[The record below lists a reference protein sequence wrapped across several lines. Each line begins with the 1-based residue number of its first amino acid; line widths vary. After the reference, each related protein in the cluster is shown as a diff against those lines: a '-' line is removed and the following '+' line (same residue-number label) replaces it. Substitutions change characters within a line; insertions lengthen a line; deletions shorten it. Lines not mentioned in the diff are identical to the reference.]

1 MTSISP
7 LSLSDAARLPIVSI
21 RLVLAVSSLTL
32 KDFFSTVVNGAAS
45 PIIFKNENLTL
56 NLDNLNSELKNSE
69 LVKDVVK
76 FLIQDKKRPI
86 CSPFS
91 K

>member
-1 MTSISP
+1 ME
-7 LSLSDAARLPIVSI
+7 LNDAY
-21 RLVLAVSSLTL
+21 
-32 KDFFSTVVNGAAS
+32 KE
-45 PIIFKNENLTL
+45 IFKNDNLTVNLENL
-56 NLDNLNSELKNSE
+56 NLKLKNSE

-76 FLIQDKKRPI
+76 FITEDKKRPI

>member
-1 MTSISP
+1 ME
-7 LSLSDAARLPIVSI
+7 LNDAY
-21 RLVLAVSSLTL
+21 
-32 KDFFSTVVNGAAS
+32 KE
-45 PIIFKNENLTL
+45 IFKNENLTVNIE
-56 NLDNLNSELKNSE
+56 NLSSELKNSE

-76 FLIQDKKRPI
+76 FLTEDKKRPI